1 MVKIIEH
8 LNKLLAPW
16 GSKYLQMLQEE
27 DPDVIHAIKP
37 EPWCQ
42 KCARSRRFL
51 QSEIV
56 WECSLESFLTYVN
69 ICWYGKS
76 IGDVSA
82 FLPVVFWIPMRI
94 FFISSPKKLLSF
106 QHTCYILWLS
116 LMTFETN
123 SFSGLWSHL
132 HLLSLWWNEIWPKNR
147 SKRIPW
153 LCSLIILLYYIFVH
167 TSYTHVHPNC
177 STISILH
184 PHRLAG
190 AP

>member
-1 MVKIIEH
+1 
-8 LNKLLAPW
+8 
-16 GSKYLQMLQEE
+16 ML
-27 DPDVIHAIKP
+27 IWKKH
-37 EPWCQ
+37 
-42 KCARSRRFL
+42 RR
-51 QSEIV
+51 
-56 WECSLESFLTYVN
+56 
-69 ICWYGKS
+69 CWYF
-76 IGDVSA
+76 SA

-153 LCSLIILLYYIFVH
+153 LCSLIILLYYIFVQFVH
-167 TSYTHVHPNC
+167 TSYTHVQIAPYPSYIPIGRRALEGKGGLAADVLSKQLGSNRAVLLKPRWNRDASRSLA
-177 STISILH
+177 STTSIYYNLF
-184 PHRLAG
+184 
-190 AP
+190 